1 MALQSTV
8 DLGVTRI
15 GEGVLFVVKGLV
27 DQVNQ
32 CGDHVDGEKLT
43 RGHLQVVLALEIL
56 RVREPFRE
64 NHLKTIHDHE
74 AELVLGRDAE
84 RRSDISGL
92 LVHNIGVRAQLG
104 VRERKNDDFDGLQI
118 AEGRFVSEHLAVDH
132 ADQRFPQLVLQ

>member
-43 RGHLQVVLALEIL
+43 RRDESRGHLQVVLALEIL
-56 RVREPFRE
+56 RVREPSRE
-64 NHLKTIHDHE
+64 NHLTTF
-74 AELVLGRDAE
+74 L
-84 RRSDISGL
+84 
-92 LVHNIGVRAQLG
+92 
-104 VRERKNDDFDGLQI
+104 DD
-118 AEGRFVSEHLAVDH
+118 ES
-132 ADQRFPQLVLQ
+132 